1 MVRLIVSRLSTRGLR
16 RLMDTRLD
24 EPGSDGDD
32 DERIDQTSG
41 ATEAIRFDLI
51 FATFDENPTRFFF
64 YLEF

>member
-1 MVRLIVSRLSTRGLR
+1 M
-16 RLMDTRLD
+16 MDTRLD